1 MFADANINS
10 TGDVQLTKP
19 ISDSRTNRPVGAF
32 ILAKKVESCGIMVLS
47 SYKDKS
53 IGHSLGRLTG

>member
-1 MFADANINS
+1 MFADGSINS
-10 TGDVQLTKP
+10 SVDVKLTKS
-19 ISDSRTNRPVGAF
+19 INDSRTNRPVGAF
-32 ILAKKVESCGIMVLS
+32 ILAKKVESCGTLVLC